1 MLFLLG
7 QVTGCQTEIA
17 QDYLWLMIEVEY
29 DENCRRL
36 ESIVYAPKF
45 VKILENVDQFE
56 CNSQDSVIP
65 LEFPYILEILV

>member
-17 QDYLWLMIEVEY
+17 QDYFWLMIEVEN

-36 ESIVYAPKF
+36 ESIVHAPKF
-45 VKILENVDQFE
+45 VKILKNVDQFE